1 MEELLIKLEALFEE
15 LEIVNEKERFV
26 DVFDQIESIIL
37 NANNDDKKI
46 ILEFMQESI
55 EKNPAVIWKYENFI
69 NEVKENVNTQP
80 TTSF

>member
-15 LEIVNEKERFV
+15 LEIVNEKERVV
-26 DVFDQIESIIL
+26 DVFNQIESIIL

>member
-1 MEELLIKLEALFEE
+1 MEELLWELEELFEKLEIA
-15 LEIVNEKERFV
+15 NEKERFI
-26 DVFDQIESIIL
+26 DIFDKIESIIL
-37 NANNDDKKI
+37 NANDNEKKF

-55 EKNPAVIWKYENFI
+55 EKNPTVIWKYENFI